1 MVKRWNANPKVWGSI
16 PRGDS
21 EFFLYPMLVTRRK
34 KSFLII
40 HRAQNLPSLL
50 FLSNNKLYVYIW
62 IIKVVW
68 LLTTRIWVVFSI
80 PARRPWCSN
89 SSFWLFRI
97 PTKKFWLIR
106 DKGTGKLTPTRIDQ
120 YHPQDGSRTI
130 FSYEETGVS
139 HQFIR
144 RGGSSAWTTETG

>member
-1 MVKRWNANPKVWGSI
+1 MTIAWCLYYFYLKTLHYRHCWSKQYAGRVSYELRNRPRSPKSLVVKRWNANPKVWGSI

-34 KSFLII
+34 KTFLIL

-50 FLSNNKLYVYIW
+50 FLSSNKFYVYIW

-89 SSFWLFRI
+89 SFPFDYSGFRQ
-97 PTKKFWLIR
+97 KNSDW
-106 DKGTGKLTPTRIDQ
+106 
-120 YHPQDGSRTI
+120 
-130 FSYEETGVS
+130 
-139 HQFIR
+139 
-144 RGGSSAWTTETG
+144 